1 MEVRLTNPEVDSQRE
16 KDFEEG
22 EVFGNLT
29 DTYTQKRIV
38 QYTCTVMVHEGMF
51 SVHLFCQNS
60 KTRSYGGIDS
70 PWIASH
76 YRDLVY
82 FILVSEG

>member
-1 MEVRLTNPEVDSQRE
+1 MEVRLTNPEVDNQRE

-22 EVFGNLT
+22 KLFGNLT

-51 SVHLFCQNS
+51 SVHFFSQNS
-60 KTRSYGGIDS
+60 KT
-70 PWIASH
+70 
-76 YRDLVY
+76 
-82 FILVSEG
+82 